1 MKKYNFGKVWIEITH
16 SIFLKIE
23 KYLHHKRNIHKLLND
38 SLSDKRKNFLYKK
51 TRIQVFSDD
60 IS

>member
-38 SLSDKRKNFLYKK
+38 SLM
-51 TRIQVFSDD
+51 IQEKLF
-60 IS
+60 I